1 MLRVSQLAALALAAG
16 AVANAAAA
24 APCPEK
30 DRGTLQEWLCF
41 GDVRRGWP
49 GPCD

>member
-1 MLRVSQLAALALAAG
+1 MLRVSQLAALALASA
-16 AVANAAAA
+16 AAAA
-24 APCPEK
+24 APCPDK

-41 GDVRRGWP
+41 GDVRRGWR